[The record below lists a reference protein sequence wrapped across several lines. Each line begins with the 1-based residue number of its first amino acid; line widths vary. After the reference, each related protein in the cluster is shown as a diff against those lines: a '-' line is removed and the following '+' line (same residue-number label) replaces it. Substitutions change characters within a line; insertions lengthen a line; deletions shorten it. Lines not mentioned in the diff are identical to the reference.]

1 MDIEKAKEEIERLIQ
16 QGKYFKVEYVLNFLI
31 HCLPVGEVEELA
43 RFAIE
48 KRDLHAVS
56 SGQKKE

>member
-1 MDIEKAKEEIERLIQ
+1 MDIELAKEEIERLIQ

-43 RFAIE
+43 KFAIE
-48 KRDLHAVS
+48 KRDLNKVGSA
-56 SGQKKE
+56 QTKE